1 MTVGIDLATYGP
13 VLTRVP
19 DEHTL
24 KPVRAFDAIERFG
37 PHVKAYMEH
46 YWESTDLVEKG
57 HGLPIKAYAR
67 LTADEI
73 AKTMVSFRYAMDS
86 AIRDELNK
94 DPIVGL
100 VQKIK
105 SSMWR
110 WSWTEMSWNDMVD
123 AYDGIR
129 SFDIGV
135 PGFTATFDHTSWH
148 NEKGRGVESGVFL
161 DGVFAFLVHWRGEHV
176 MTIGFSIASGHR
188 LLLQQVQM
196 TKRTG
201 NRWLF
206 KFPGNRMELVV
217 DRLKSAF
224 PTHEILVVDGGAIA
238 QKNLDEYLESRKTE
252 KRRLSEHLER
262 QKRTPDNGDLAR
274 YIAENRSNIVRL
286 GEKISH
292 LEADKPRL
300 AAFYAD
306 LGRHRL
312 TGQDF
317 ESNGLKHR
325 AIAA

>member
-19 DEHTL
+19 EEHTL
-24 KPVRAFDAIERFG
+24 KPVLAFDAIERFG

-86 AIRDELNK
+86 AIRDALNK
-94 DPIVGL
+94 DPVVGL
-100 VQKIK
+100 VHKIK

-110 WSWTEMSWNDMVD
+110 WSWTEMSWNDMLD

-135 PGFTATFDHTSWH
+135 PGFTVTFDHTSWH

-217 DRLKSAF
+217 DRLKAAF
-224 PTHEILVVDGGAIA
+224 PAHAIMVVDGATVA
-238 QKNLDEYLESRKTE
+238 QKNLDEYLNSHETQL
-252 KRRLSEHLER
+252 RRLAEHQEKLRR
-262 QKRTPDNGDLAR
+262 QPGDEDALRHVAKHG
-274 YIAENRSNIVRL
+274 ENVVRL

-300 AAFYAD
+300 AAFYDD

-312 TGQDF
+312 SGQDF

>member
-1 MTVGIDLATYGP
+1 MTVGIDLVTYGP

-19 DEHTL
+19 EEHAL
-24 KPVRAFDAIERFG
+24 KPVRSFDALERLG
-37 PHVKAYMEH
+37 AHVRAYMEAS
-46 YWESTDLVEKG
+46 WESTDLLETGHRLPVE
-57 HGLPIKAYAR
+57 AYAR
-67 LTADEI
+67 LTPDEV
-73 AKTMVSFRYAMDS
+73 AKTMVSYRYTMDS
-86 AIRDELNK
+86 AIRDKLTR
-94 DPIVGL
+94 DPIINL
-100 VQKIK
+100 VHKIK

-129 SFDIGV
+129 AFDIGV
-135 PGFTATFDHTSWH
+135 PGFAATFDHTTWH
-148 NEKGRGVESGVFL
+148 NEKGRGQHSGIFL

-176 MTIGFSIASGHR
+176 MTIGFSIASGRR

-206 KFPGNRMELVV
+206 KFPSNRMELVV
-217 DRLKSAF
+217 DRLKAAF
-224 PTHEILVVDGGAIA
+224 PSHEILVVDGAAVA
-238 QKNLDEYLESRKTE
+238 QKNLDEYLESHKTE
-252 KRRLSEHLER
+252 KRRLSEHIER
-262 QKRTPDNGDLAR
+262 LKRQPDNDDLPR
-274 YIAENRSNIVRL
+274 YIAENRSNIARL
-286 GEKISH
+286 SEKISH

-306 LGRHRL
+306 LGRHRT

-317 ESNGLKHR
+317 ESNGLRHH